1 MPVILFFESLGMSRF
16 FVVVDDLKD
25 WSPYYPSQ
33 DVITF
38 DDYLERVG
46 SGSDERV
53 RVINLCRSYRYLGT
67 GYYCSLLAEA
77 RGHNVLPSVK
87 TLSELARKSLSSLQW
102 EGVEPLLNK
111 LPPGQQA
118 GEEVHI
124 TCWFGDTLQ
133 PEHAAIAKAVFERF
147 PCPLLEITLE
157 FKRQW
162 KIRKVQAASL
172 KNLAA
177 GEEQEAFAA
186 TFEAFSSKMW
196 RKPRA
201 RKRFRY
207 DLAILVDPEDPLPP
221 SDKTALKKFVRAAE
235 QQGISAEFITK
246 KDYLRIPEYDG
257 LFIRE
262 TTAVDHHTYRFAKK
276 AEAEGLVVMDDST
289 SILRCTNKI
298 YLADLLRSHKVPVPK
313 TEFLR
318 RDNSGELERIAQ
330 TLGFPMVLKVPD
342 GAFSRGVVKVED
354 WDGLV
359 AESERLLD
367 KSALLLA
374 QEFMYTDYDWR
385 IGVLDGKPLYACRYY
400 MVRNHWQIYK
410 HSSSK
415 SQSGGFDT
423 MPTYEAPKKVID
435 AAVKAAR
442 LIGDGFYGVDLKQKD
457 KQVVVIEVN
466 DNPSIDSG
474 VEDLFMGE
482 GLYQSVMAV
491 FLRRMEQRRR

>member
-1 MPVILFFESLGMSRF
+1 MARF
-16 FVVVDDLKD
+16 YVVVDDLKD
-25 WSPYYPSQ
+25 WSPYFPSQ
-33 DVITF
+33 DVVTF
-38 DDYLERVG
+38 DQYLEQAG
-46 SGSDERV
+46 SAADERV

-87 TLSELARKSLSSLQW
+87 TLSELGRKSLSVIQW
-102 EGVEPLLNK
+102 EGVEPLLSK
-111 LPPGQQA
+111 LPKGQA
-118 GEEVHI
+118 GEELEIH
-124 TCWFGDTLQ
+124 CWFGHTLN
-133 PEHAAIAKAVFERF
+133 EDYEALAKAVFERF
-147 PCPLLEITLE
+147 PSPVLEITLE
-157 FKRQW
+157 FKGHWRL
-162 KIRKVQAASL
+162 RKVQAASL
-172 KNLAA
+172 KNLSA
-177 GEEQEAFAA
+177 GAEQDAFAA
-186 TFEAFSSKMW
+186 TFESFSNKMW

-201 RKRFRY
+201 RKQFRY
-207 DLAILVDPEDPLPP
+207 DLAILVDPEEQLPP
-221 SDKTALKKFVRAAE
+221 SDKAALRKFVKAA
-235 QQGISAEFITK
+235 QQLGISAEMITR
-246 KDYLRIPEYDG
+246 KDYMRLPEYDG

-262 TTAVDHHTYRFAKK
+262 TTSVDHHTYRFAKK
-276 AEAEGLVVMDDST
+276 AEAEGLVVMDDPT

-318 RDNSGELERIAQ
+318 RENEEELRRIAD

-342 GAFSRGVVKVED
+342 GAFSRGVVKVANWEE
-354 WDGLV
+354 LV
-359 AESERLLD
+359 SESERLLA

-374 QEFMYTDYDWR
+374 QEFMYTEYDWR

-400 MVRNHWQIYK
+400 MVKNHWQIYK
-410 HSSSK
+410 HSSSR

-423 MPTYEAPKKVID
+423 MPTYEVPKKVLD
-435 AAVKAAR
+435 AASKAAR
-442 LIGDGFYGVDLKQKD
+442 LIGNGFYGVDLKQND

-482 GLYQSVMAV
+482 GLYQSVMEV